1 LELFVKGD
9 SKTIR
14 WSMKIIFL
22 IACAYFVI
30 CSIWINNDKSL
41 IIVSCTYSRWLKQ
54 KYLNSGLDG
63 YYIEL
68 RLPARPFWL
77 WWLKQI
83 MFSSFCWQSFHFFFD
98 WAFPPVESELI
109 SSTKKSC
116 LLQVLFCTLI
126 RYDYLSANNY
136 NKNISCLS

>member
-1 LELFVKGD
+1 MELFVKGD

-22 IACAYFVI
+22 IACAYFVRR
-30 CSIWINNDKSL
+30 SIWITNDKSL

-68 RLPARPFWL
+68 WLPARPFWL
-77 WWLKQI
+77 RWLKQI
-83 MFSSFCWQSFHFFFD
+83 MFSSFCWQSFHFIFRLGFSSCRIRVDFFHEKVMF
-98 WAFPPVESELI
+98 A
-109 SSTKKSC
+109 SSFVLYVDQIWLFIRKQ
-116 LLQVLFCTLI
+116 LQ
-126 RYDYLSANNY
+126 
-136 NKNISCLS
+136 